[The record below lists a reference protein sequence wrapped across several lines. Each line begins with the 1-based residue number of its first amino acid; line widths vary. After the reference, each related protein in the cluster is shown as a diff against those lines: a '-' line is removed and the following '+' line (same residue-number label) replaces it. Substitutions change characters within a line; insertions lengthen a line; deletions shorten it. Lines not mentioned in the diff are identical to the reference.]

1 MQHATNTKAPLSVT
15 FAIQLIWLT
24 LAVNALMMAVDYD
37 DASSDAFVFNTILLL
52 FNGFVAIRIAG
63 GKNWA
68 RLAYSVLV
76 DADVAL
82 ILAFGLDVASDLEVL
97 VTYLSVALEGW
108 SLIKLFGSEAKPWF
122 KQPRKD

>member
-15 FAIQLIWLT
+15 FALQLIWLS
-24 LAVNALMMAVDYD
+24 LAANALLMAVDCD
-37 DASSDAFVFNTILLL
+37 DASSDALVFNTIVLV
-52 FNGFVAIRIAG
+52 FNGFVAIKIAG

-76 DADVAL
+76 AADVAM
-82 ILAFGLDVASDLEVL
+82 ILALGLDVASDLDVL

-108 SLIKLFGSEAKPWF
+108 SLIKLFGAEAEPWF
-122 KQPRKD
+122 KQTRKD

>member
-1 MQHATNTKAPLSVT
+1 MQHARNTKAPLSVT
-15 FAIQLIWLT
+15 IAIQFIWLT

-37 DASSDAFVFNTILLL
+37 DASRDAMVFNTILLL
-52 FNGFVAIRIAG
+52 FNSFVAIKIAG

-76 DADVAL
+76 AADVAL

-108 SLIKLFGSEAKPWF
+108 TLIKLFGAEAEPWF